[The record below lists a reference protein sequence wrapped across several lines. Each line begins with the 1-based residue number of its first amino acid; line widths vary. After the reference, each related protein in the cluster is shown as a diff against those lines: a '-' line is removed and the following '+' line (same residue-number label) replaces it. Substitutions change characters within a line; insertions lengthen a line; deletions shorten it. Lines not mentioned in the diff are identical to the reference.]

1 MGEIQIFIAALLVSV
16 ALLNA
21 LANWWQVPYPIVLV
35 IGGLVLGL
43 VPGIPEIELDPDLV
57 LLIFLPPLLYSG
69 AFFADLNA
77 LRHDTRVI
85 SLLSIGLVLATALV
99 VGAVAH
105 FAFDLPW
112 AVSIALGAIVGPTD
126 PVAATTIL
134 RRLGIPRRIVNV
146 LEGESLVNDA
156 SALVVY
162 KVAVV
167 AAIGGSFSV
176 AEAGLR
182 FLLAVAGGL
191 AIGLLA
197 GYLIAAIRR
206 RTEDPTTE
214 ITISL
219 FSGYAAFLPA
229 DQIGAS
235 GVLAA
240 VTCGVYVGWRAPELV
255 SPTTRL
261 QSIPIWEI
269 LVFLLNATLFILIGL
284 QLPVIVDG
292 LRESGIGAGE
302 AIADAA
308 LVTVLVILTR
318 LAWSFGVTALIRT
331 LDRRPQQRER
341 RASWRLRVVAAWSG
355 MRGAVSLA
363 AALALPL
370 TTDAGAPLPGRD
382 LILFVTFGV
391 ILFTVVGQGLTLPW
405 LIRRFDVAEDGTEE
419 EREELRARLGAAAAA
434 LERLDE
440 LSIEEWTQE
449 DTVKRVRAL
458 YEFRRRRF
466 KVQAGKIE
474 DEDGI
479 EDRSLSYQR
488 LMHQIYAAQ
497 RGALVGLRNEGQISA
512 EVMRRIEREIDLEEE
527 RLEV

>member
-1 MGEIQIFIAALLVSV
+1 VGEIQIFIAALLVSV

-35 IGGLVLGL
+35 LGGLALGL

-85 SLLSIGLVLATALV
+85 SLLSIGLVLATSVV
-99 VGAVAH
+99 VGTVAH

-112 AVSIALGAIVGPTD
+112 AVAISLGAIVGPTD

-162 KVAVV
+162 KVAVA
-167 AAIGGSFSV
+167 AAIGGGFSA
-176 AEAGLR
+176 AEAGGR
-182 FLLAVAGGL
+182 FLLAAGGGL
-191 AIGLLA
+191 AVGLIA

-219 FSGYAAFLPA
+219 FSGYVAFLPA

-240 VTCGVYVGWRAPELV
+240 VTCGVYLGWRSPELV
-255 SPTTRL
+255 SPSTRL
-261 QSIPIWEI
+261 QSFAVWEI

-292 LRESGIGAGE
+292 LRESGIDAGE

-308 LVTVLVILTR
+308 LVTALVVLTR
-318 LAWSFGVTALIRT
+318 LAWSFGVTAIIRAV
-331 LDRRPQQRER
+331 DRRPQQLER

-370 TTDAGAPLPGRD
+370 ATDAGEPLPGRD
-382 LILFVTFGV
+382 LILFITFGV
-391 ILFTVVGQGLTLPW
+391 ILFTVVGQGLTLPL
-405 LIRRFDVAEDGTEE
+405 LIRRFDVAEDGSEE
-419 EREELRARLGAAAAA
+419 EHEELRARLTAAGAA

-449 DTVKRVRAL
+449 DTVRRVRAM

-466 KVQAGKIE
+466 KVRAGKID

-479 EDRSLSYQR
+479 EDRSIAYQR
-488 LMHQIYAAQ
+488 LMHELYAAQ
-497 RGALVGLRNEGQISA
+497 RGALVSLRDSGKISA
-512 EVMRRIEREIDLEEE
+512 EVMRRVERELDLEES

>member
-21 LANWWQVPYPIVLV
+21 VANWWQVPYPIVLV
-35 IGGLVLGL
+35 LGGLALGL

-69 AFFADLNA
+69 AFFADLNS
-77 LRHDTRVI
+77 LREYTRVI
-85 SLLSIGLVLATALV
+85 SLLSIGLVLATAIV

-105 FAFDLPW
+105 YAFDLPW

-162 KVAVV
+162 KVAVA
-167 AAIGGSFSV
+167 AAIGGGFSA
-176 AEAGLR
+176 AEAGGR
-182 FLLAVAGGL
+182 FLLAAGGGL

-206 RTEDPTTE
+206 RTEDPTTQ

-229 DQIGAS
+229 DEIGAS
-235 GVLAA
+235 GVLAV
-240 VTCGVYVGWRAPELV
+240 VTCGVYLGWRSPELI
-255 SPTTRL
+255 SPTVRL
-261 QSIPIWEI
+261 QSFPVWEI

-284 QLPVIVDG
+284 QLPVIVDD
-292 LRESGIGAGE
+292 LKESGISAGQ
-302 AIADAA
+302 AIADGLLVTA
-308 LVTVLVILTR
+308 LVIATR
-318 LAWSFGVTALIRT
+318 FAWSFGVTWIIRA
-331 LDRRPQQRER
+331 LDRRPRQRVLR
-341 RASWRLRVVAAWSG
+341 TSWKLRTVAAWSG

-370 TTDAGAPLPGRD
+370 TTDAGDPLPGRD
-382 LILFVTFGV
+382 LILFVTFAV
-391 ILFTVVGQGLTLPW
+391 ILFTVVGQGLTLPA
-405 LIRRFDVAEDGTEE
+405 LIRRLDVAEDGSEE
-419 EREELRARLGAAAAA
+419 EHEEVRARLTAAGAA

-440 LSIEEWTQE
+440 LAVEEWTQE
-449 DTVKRVRAL
+449 ETIKRVRGL

-466 KVQAGKIE
+466 KVRAGKIE

-479 EDRSLSYQR
+479 EDRSVAYQR
-488 LMHQIYAAQ
+488 LMHELYAAQ
-497 RGALVGLRNEGQISA
+497 RSALVNLRDSGRISA
-512 EVMRRIEREIDLEEE
+512 EVMRRVERELDLEEE